1 MGRAS
6 AHSRRCVPLNWLSLL
21 LCFVAGA
28 LLSNAIPHLANGTS
42 GRSFQT
48 PFSRGRVPARSSPV
62 VNVLWGSL
70 NLGVGFVLFSAD
82 SAGSVWA
89 IVVAAAGGLVV
100 AMVNALEFGRSN
112 SDS

>member
-1 MGRAS
+1 MRLGKPKEM
-6 AHSRRCVPLNWLSLL
+6 CPLNWLSLL

-28 LLSNAIPHLANGTS
+28 LLSNAIPHLTNGTS

-48 PFSRGRVPARSSPV
+48 PFSRGHVPPKSSPV

-70 NLGVGFVLFSAD
+70 NLGVGYVLFSANG
-82 SAGSVWA
+82 AGSVWA
-89 IVVAAAGGLVV
+89 TVVAAAGGLAV
-100 AMVNALEFGRSN
+100 ALVNALEFGRFD